1 MQLQYAVRYIY
12 AVLSL
17 YLQIAVEIANV
28 PAVGSYSCVF
38 GDLETT
44 PAVRRNSFSS
54 DTGRDVF
61 DCWTPALDHL
71 PGGQGSTVYTLYY
84 APNHL
89 TLYTCIYN
97 RI

>member
-1 MQLQYAVRYIY
+1 MLFY
-12 AVLSL
+12 L

-28 PAVGSYSCVF
+28 PAVGAYGCVF

-44 PAVRRNSFSS
+44 PAVRRNSSSS

-71 PGGQGSTVYTLYY
+71 PGGQGSTVPCIRQSSALNFVSLYN
-84 APNHL
+84 P
-89 TLYTCIYN
+89 
-97 RI
+97 RM